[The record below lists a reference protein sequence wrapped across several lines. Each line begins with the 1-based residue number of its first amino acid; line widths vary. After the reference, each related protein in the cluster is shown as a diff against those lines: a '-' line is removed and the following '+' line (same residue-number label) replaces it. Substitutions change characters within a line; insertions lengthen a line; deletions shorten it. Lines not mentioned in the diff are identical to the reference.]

1 MGKIF
6 FIVVFICFYFFPLSS
21 QTIIKME
28 KSNGVYKIPCVVNGA
43 RMKFIFDTGATNVS
57 MSASMAN
64 YLLENEYISKE
75 DIIKTGQSSLADGRI
90 IDHTLI
96 NLKDIEISGLHLNN
110 IETIVLNSQNAPLL
124 LGQSAIQKLGKIE
137 IDGDILKILEHNEL
151 NEGDIQQ
158 VLADATIAFDDGL
171 YEKAKNC
178 YEKVYAF
185 GRLSDYG
192 KYCYVRACMH
202 CKDFTKAYSVIN
214 EINDFNYFEEQDIN
228 IYSLFGWVYEYNN
241 KYDEAIS
248 YYKKSFEFPSASW
261 KEKAMDAESVAFIYE
276 KKKDYQNAYK
286 YYRGALL
293 CYGYEHNVDEQ
304 YLLDDCYGKLK
315 RDKKSYR
322 DDDIDYCAFKYI
334 DTAYNA
340 GIYSNKDYL
349 YLICLLAKNG
359 NKDAVRLC
367 NRAKIDFDEFLNE
380 Y

>member
-75 DIIKTGQSSLADGRI
+75 DIINTGQSSLADGRI

-349 YLICLLAKNG
+349 PHMPFSKKWKQRRCQIMQ
-359 NKDAVRLC
+359 
-367 NRAKIDFDEFLNE
+367 
-380 Y
+380 